1 MRRTACFI
9 VAVLIWASACFAQ
22 IPTAALAHR
31 RVLIANARA
40 VWGLTA
46 PVAVVAA
53 QIHQES
59 GWRVDAKSKYA
70 SGLAQ
75 FTPDT
80 ATWISGVYPELVS
93 NQPLS
98 PAWALQAVV
107 RYDDFLLQRMTAAT
121 PCDRWAFTLS
131 AYNGGEGNL
140 RKDVALAKKS
150 GADPTRWWGHVEHFS
165 NRAGWAF
172 HENREYEKRI
182 MLLIQPRY
190 LTWGPG
196 VDCQG
201 VS

>member
-1 MRRTACFI
+1 MRRTACFC
-9 VAVLIWASACFAQ
+9 VAVMVWASACFAQ
-22 IPTAALAHR
+22 IPVAALAHR

-80 ATWISGVYPELVS
+80 AKWISGVYPELMS

-107 RYDDFLLQRMTAAT
+107 RYDDFLWNRIQGTT
-121 PCDRWAFTLS
+121 PCDHWAFVLS
-131 AYNGGEGNL
+131 AYNGGEGWV
-140 RKDVALAKKS
+140 RRDQALAQTS
-150 GADPTRWWGHVEHFS
+150 GADASRWWGHVEHFS

-172 HENREYEKRI
+172 HENREYPKRI
-182 MLLIQPRY
+182 LLLLQPRY